1 MTIELQASAS
11 SWAASIYG
19 LPTSGQHFRFLMP
32 LSPTR
37 LTNSKTQNFLKAR
50 HRLNHST
57 QRRSLARGHNLR
69 QPSQKAFGPHEP
81 NQRRSR
87 SSDQTLKYLLLPREK
102 TQAVAHDA
110 RLRCRA
116 RKQLRATGSAQAIS
130 HAPPA
135 AARATLR
142 MKIDSPAASSHQHD

>member
-37 LTNSKTQNFLKAR
+37 LTKSKPQNFLKAR

-57 QRRSLARGHNLR
+57 QRTSLARGHNLR
-69 QPSQKAFGPHEP
+69 QPSQRAFGPHEP
-81 NQRRSR
+81 NQRRFR
-87 SSDQTLKYLLLPREK
+87 SSDQPLKHRLLPREK
-102 TQAVAHDA
+102 TQAVAHDV

-116 RKQLRATGSAQAIS
+116 RKQLRATESAQAIWRE
-130 HAPPA
+130 HRA

-142 MKIDSPAASSHQHD
+142 MKTGS